1 MDLRQYDPAIGRWV
15 VQDPVIHHEFSP
27 YSAFD
32 NNPVYW
38 ADPSGANSIQ
48 YDWDSG
54 MYNVLGNN
62 GDVLGIIEPG
72 DFNLSQY
79 LNNPDSYITSVLYS
93 MDTNF
98 DGTGNGGGSGGLG
111 NGNGG
116 GNGRGNKQKTGLPL
130 LYDAWKS
137 GLSSFAMSDTWNSPL
152 ARLAVPDKISFGLSQ
167 SATAY
172 FGFNKGLFFEF
183 ITRGH
188 DANLVP
194 YVTFTV
200 GMQAGPKLNADV
212 LFNVGIGY
220 FAVADMRNLEPGL
233 AARDLLGWSL
243 NADIGFGQGFGGA
256 LGGSYGFQSW
266 GSIYQP
272 TWISISGGLGASMGG
287 GVTGGVNYTFPVSES
302 KFNF

>member
-1 MDLRQYDPAIGRWV
+1 GWESSRRRDPNVVSVRLSYADCNNNGSIEPASEILEKNNYYPFGLRHKGYNELANANRSEQAEKYQYNGKEFEDSFGLNIYEMDLRQYDPAIGRWT

-32 NNPVYW
+32 NNPAYW

-93 MDTNF
+93 MDTSF

-130 LYDAWKS
+130 LYDVWKS
-137 GLSSFAMSDTWNSPL
+137 
-152 ARLAVPDKISFGLSQ
+152 
-167 SATAY
+167 
-172 FGFNKGLFFEF
+172 
-183 ITRGH
+183 
-188 DANLVP
+188 
-194 YVTFTV
+194 
-200 GMQAGPKLNADV
+200 
-212 LFNVGIGY
+212 
-220 FAVADMRNLEPGL
+220 
-233 AARDLLGWSL
+233 
-243 NADIGFGQGFGGA
+243 
-256 LGGSYGFQSW
+256 
-266 GSIYQP
+266 
-272 TWISISGGLGASMGG
+272 
-287 GVTGGVNYTFPVSES
+287 
-302 KFNF
+302 